1 MRRLLYMATLAAI
14 RHNPDLDRKYR
25 ELVGRGKPP
34 KVALTAVMRKLLL
47 LANALLRHNRLWT
60 PRANKPHAQLA
71 DNASGPW
78 GLGEQR
84 PRGQPEPPP
93 PLPQASN
100 PRAATLLLS
109 QPDPTEPGSD
119 QPAEG
124 YAPTEPNQHLQHGY
138 LSRWT

>member
-34 KVALTAVMRKLLL
+34 KVALTAVMHKLLL

-84 PRGQPEPPP
+84 PRGQPTAATASAGIQSQGSPGHPP
-93 PLPQASN
+93 PLPA
-100 PRAATLLLS
+100 
-109 QPDPTEPGSD
+109 
-119 QPAEG
+119 
-124 YAPTEPNQHLQHGY
+124 
-138 LSRWT
+138 